1 MEELFGVPTERLM
14 WILLAIFGA
23 ATLILGLSALR
34 NRVSFRMAARNLP
47 RRSTQ
52 TILVVLGLMLATM
65 LFSASFTTGDT
76 LTNSL
81 RVEALKNLGQVDV
94 QIQAKGS
101 GASGP
106 QQFGPTTSER
116 AKYFDAG
123 VADDVGERLSDKD
136 RVSGVAPAAI
146 ETVPVTAKGS
156 DLSEPSTDVL
166 GLDENRMNGFDSL
179 KTSSGH
185 PLNPSDLGKNEVYLS
200 ADAAKGLDVN
210 KGDEVEATFA
220 QKVDP
225 NAAPNAPPKASSKT
239 PSKTLSKA
247 PSKAL
252 SKAASKAPSAADSG
266 AIPGAVPVPQ
276 PSKLT
281 VAGIY
286 KSGANPASSTS
297 MVMPLERLQERVGE
311 EGKINTVLITHKG
324 PAIDGAAGTEATIKT
339 LKPLLEENDLKAEP
353 VKKDAIDQADSGG
366 ETFTSIFLLF
376 GQFSVASGVL
386 LIFLIFV
393 MLAAERKHELG
404 IARAVGMKRGH
415 LMRMFAFEGALYA
428 LLASALG
435 SVAGVGVGW
444 LMVRVIG
451 EAFAGSGFTIF
462 FDTRPQN
469 VVIAFCL
476 GMVLTF
482 AVVLISSW
490 RVSRLNVVRAIR
502 DIPEP
507 DKKGRSFRGVL
518 LAIATPLAGA
528 GLVWQG
534 LQADQTGLYLLGIS
548 LIIVGAALVARV
560 LRVPERI
567 SFTLAGI
574 LLLGLWLLPFDFAP
588 SGMKEG
594 IDLFFISGVMIV
606 LAGVW
611 VIIYNSDILLGTVV
625 GLFGWLR
632 GMPPVLRA
640 AVSYPMQARFRTG
653 MTLAMFSLV
662 VFTIVTMSFITA
674 AFGSIFED
682 TDRLSGG
689 FDVRADAGYAAPIS
703 DMDKALKDKKDINE
717 SDYTA
722 VGTLNGLS
730 VDAKQKDTDRKPK
743 TLFLQ
748 GVDGGYTKNVGYGFK
763 STVAKYDTSNEVW
776 TTLRTEKNT
785 AVISSDLAPSRSS
798 FNVGDAQPAIKLS
811 GFYGEDK
818 TLPKNLY
825 IKVEDPE
832 SGETRDLHVI
842 GVLEDT
848 AFFAPGVTT
857 SRATVDDIAGTPVPA
872 QSYQFRLKE
881 GIDPGTA
888 AKDLEKA
895 FAENGLQ
902 AVAIKKEIEDGST
915 SQGLFNN
922 LLMGFMGLGLLVG
935 IAALGVIAARS
946 VVERRQ
952 QIGMLRALGF
962 QRGQVRLAFLI
973 ESSFVALLGIGLG
986 VALGAALSVGI
997 VDSFAEQISGIRY
1010 TVPWGTLGVIVGLA
1024 YLASLLTT
1032 FLPARQASKVY
1043 PAEALRYE

>member
-1 MEELFGVPTERLM
+1 MEELFGVPTQQLM
-14 WILLAIFGA
+14 WVLLAVFGA
-23 ATLILGLSALR
+23 AALILGLSALR
-34 NRVSFRMAARNLP
+34 NRASFRMAARNLP
-47 RRSTQ
+47 RRRAQS
-52 TILVVLGLMLATM
+52 ILVVLGLMLATM

-81 RVEALKNLGQVDV
+81 RVQALENLGQVDV
-94 QIQAKGS
+94 QVQAEGS
-101 GASGP
+101 GASGQ
-106 QQFGPTTSER
+106 QQFGPTSSER
-116 AKYFDAG
+116 AGYFDAK
-123 VADDVGERLSDKD
+123 VAGEVRDRLSDEG
-136 RVSGVAPAAI
+136 RVAGVAPAAI

-166 GLDENRMNGFDSL
+166 GVSESSMEGFDRLTTTSG
-179 KTSSGH
+179 KT
-185 PLNPSDLGKNEVYLS
+185 LEPSDLGKDEIYLS
-200 ADAAKGLDVN
+200 ADAAKGLDVG
-210 KGDEVEATFA
+210 KGDEIQATFA
-220 QKVDP
+220 QKSSTT
-225 NAAPNAPPKASSKT
+225 AAPNAPPD
-239 PSKTLSKA
+239 
-247 PSKAL
+247 
-252 SKAASKAPSAADSG
+252 AAAVA
-266 AIPGAVPVPQ
+266 GAVPVPQ
-276 PSKLT
+276 PSELT
-281 VAGIY
+281 VAGVY
-286 KSGANPASSTS
+286 ESGANPASSTS
-297 MVMPLERLQERVGE
+297 MVMPLQRLQERVGE
-311 EGKINTVLITHKG
+311 EDRINTVLITHKG
-324 PAIDGAAGTEATIKT
+324 PAVEGAAGTDSTIDK
-339 LKPLLEENDLKAEP
+339 LEPLLKENDLKAEP
-353 VKKDAIDQADSGG
+353 VKKDAIDQADEGG

-376 GQFSVASGVL
+376 GQFSVAAGVL

-404 IARAVGMKRGH
+404 IARAVGMRRGH

-451 EAFAGSGFTIF
+451 KAFAGSGFEISFATS
-462 FDTRPQN
+462 PEN

-507 DKKGRSFRGVL
+507 DNKGRSVKGVL
-518 LAIATPLAGA
+518 LALATPLAGA

-534 LQADQTGLYLLGIS
+534 LQAEQTGLYMLGLSLL
-548 LIIVGAALVARV
+548 IVGAALVARV

-567 SFTLAGI
+567 SFTVAGM
-574 LLLGLWLLPFDFAP
+574 LLLGLWLLPYSFGP
-588 SGMKEG
+588 SGMTEG

-611 VIIYNSDILLGTVV
+611 VIIYNSDLLLGTVV
-625 GLFGWLR
+625 ALFGWLR

-640 AVSYPMQARFRTG
+640 AVSYPLQSRFRTG

-662 VFTIVTMSFITA
+662 VFTIVTMSFINA
-674 AFGSIFED
+674 AFSSIFDD

-689 FDVRADAGYAAPIS
+689 FDVRADAGYAAPIP
-703 DMDKALKDKKDINE
+703 DMNEALKVTKGVDEN
-717 SDYTA
+717 DYTA
-722 VGTLNGLS
+722 VGTLTGMS
-730 VDAKQKDTDRKPK
+730 VGAKQKGTDRKPE

-748 GVDGGYTKNVGYGFK
+748 GVDSGYTKNVGYGFK
-763 STVAKYDTSNEVW
+763 STVPEYDTANEVW
-776 TTLRTEKNT
+776 TALRTEENT
-785 AVISSDLAPSRSS
+785 AVISSDLAPSRSN
-798 FNVGDAQPAIKLS
+798 FEVGDGAPTIKLS
-811 GFYGEDK
+811 GFYGDDP
-818 TLPKNLY
+818 TLPDDIY
-825 IKVEDPE
+825 IQAENQE
-832 SGETRDLHVI
+832 SGKTRNLRVI

-848 AFFAPGVTT
+848 AFFAPGVTS
-857 SRATVDDIAGTPVPA
+857 SRATVDDFAGSPVPA
-872 QSYQFRLKE
+872 QSYQFRLRD
-881 GIDPGTA
+881 GIDSGAA

-895 FAENGLQ
+895 FAKNGLQ
-902 AVAIKKEIEDGST
+902 AVAIEQEIEDGSA

-1010 TVPWGTLGVIVGLA
+1010 TVPWGTLGVIVGLSYVA
-1024 YLASLLTT
+1024 ALLTT
-1032 FLPARQASKVY
+1032 FLPASQASKVY

>member
-1 MEELFGVPTERLM
+1 MEELFGVPTDRLM
-14 WILLAIFGA
+14 WVLLAVFGSA
-23 ATLILGLSALR
+23 ALILGLSALR

-47 RRSTQ
+47 RRRTQ

-81 RVEALKNLGQVDV
+81 RVEALENLGQVDV
-94 QIQAKGS
+94 QVQAKGS
-101 GASGP
+101 GSSD
-106 QQFGPTTSER
+106 QQFGPTTTER
-116 AKYFDAG
+116 AKYFDAK
-123 VADDVGERLSDKD
+123 VADDVRNKLSGKD
-136 RVSGVAPAAI
+136 RVAGVAPAAI

-179 KTSSGH
+179 RTASGKT
-185 PLNPSDLGKNEVYLS
+185 LDTSDLGKNEVYLS
-200 ADAAKGLDVN
+200 ADAAKGLDVG
-210 KGDEVEATFA
+210 KGDEIEATFA
-220 QKVDP
+220 RKVDP
-225 NAAPNAPPKASSKT
+225 TAAPNAPPTAGKASGV
-239 PSKTLSKA
+239 A
-247 PSKAL
+247 AL
-252 SKAASKAPSAADSG
+252 G
-266 AIPGAVPVPQ
+266 TIPVPQ

-281 VAGIY
+281 VVDIY
-286 KSGANPASSTS
+286 VSGANPASSTS
-297 MVMPLERLQERVGE
+297 VVMPLERLQERVGE
-311 EGKINTVLITHKG
+311 EGKINTVLITHNG
-324 PAIDGAAGTEATIKT
+324 PAIDGAAGTDATIDT
-339 LKPLLEENDLKAEP
+339 LRPLLKDNELKAEP

-376 GQFSVASGVL
+376 GQFSVAAGVL

-404 IARAVGMKRGH
+404 IARAVGMRRGH

-451 EAFAGSGFTIF
+451 KAFAGSGFTVSF
-462 FDTRPQN
+462 ATSPQN

-507 DKKGRSFRGVL
+507 DKKGRSVKGVL
-518 LAIATPLAGA
+518 LAIATPIVGA

-534 LQADQTGLYLLGIS
+534 LQAEQTGLYMLGLS
-548 LIIVGAALVARV
+548 LVIVGAALITRV
-560 LRVPERI
+560 VRVPERI
-567 SFTLAGI
+567 SFTVAGI

-611 VIIYNSDILLGTVV
+611 VTIYNSDLLLGTVV
-625 GLFGWLR
+625 ALFGWLR

-689 FDVRADAGYAAPIS
+689 FDVRADAGYAAPIP
-703 DMDKALKDKKDINE
+703 DMKDALKDKKGIVQ

-722 VGTLNGLS
+722 VGTINGVS
-730 VDAKQKDTDRKPK
+730 VDAKQRDTDRKPK

-748 GVDGGYTKNVGYGFK
+748 GVDSGYSENVGYGFK
-763 STVAKYDTSNEVW
+763 STAPGYDTADQVW
-776 TTLRTEKNT
+776 TALRSDKHT

-798 FNVGDAQPAIKLS
+798 FEVGDMQPQIKLS
-811 GFYGEDK
+811 GFYGEDE
-818 TLPKNLY
+818 TLPKDLY
-825 IKVEDPE
+825 VKVEDPE
-832 SGETRDLHVI
+832 SGETRNLHVI

-848 AFFAPGVTT
+848 AFFASGVTT
-857 SRATVDDIAGTPVPA
+857 SRATVNDIAGAPVPA
-872 QSYQFRLKE
+872 QSYQFRLAD
-881 GIDPGTA
+881 GVDPSSA
-888 AKDLEKA
+888 ARDLEKA
-895 FAENGLQ
+895 FSQNGLQ
-902 AVAIKKEIEDGST
+902 AVAIEKEIEDGST

-1010 TVPWGTLGVIVGLA
+1010 TVPWSTLGVIVGLA
-1024 YLASLLTT
+1024 YVASLLTT

>member
-1 MEELFGVPTERLM
+1 
-14 WILLAIFGA
+14 
-23 ATLILGLSALR
+23 
-34 NRVSFRMAARNLP
+34 
-47 RRSTQ
+47 
-52 TILVVLGLMLATM
+52 
-65 LFSASFTTGDT
+65 
-76 LTNSL
+76 
-81 RVEALKNLGQVDV
+81 
-94 QIQAKGS
+94 
-101 GASGP
+101 
-106 QQFGPTTSER
+106 
-116 AKYFDAG
+116 
-123 VADDVGERLSDKD
+123 
-136 RVSGVAPAAI
+136 
-146 ETVPVTAKGS
+146 
-156 DLSEPSTDVL
+156 
-166 GLDENRMNGFDSL
+166 
-179 KTSSGH
+179 
-185 PLNPSDLGKNEVYLS
+185 
-200 ADAAKGLDVN
+200 
-210 KGDEVEATFA
+210 
-220 QKVDP
+220 
-225 NAAPNAPPKASSKT
+225 
-239 PSKTLSKA
+239 
-247 PSKAL
+247 
-252 SKAASKAPSAADSG
+252 
-266 AIPGAVPVPQ
+266 
-276 PSKLT
+276 
-281 VAGIY
+281 
-286 KSGANPASSTS
+286 
-297 MVMPLERLQERVGE
+297 
-311 EGKINTVLITHKG
+311 
-324 PAIDGAAGTEATIKT
+324 
-339 LKPLLEENDLKAEP
+339 
-353 VKKDAIDQADSGG
+353 
-366 ETFTSIFLLF
+366 
-376 GQFSVASGVL
+376 
-386 LIFLIFV
+386 
-393 MLAAERKHELG
+393 
-404 IARAVGMKRGH
+404 VGMRRGH

-451 EAFAGSGFTIF
+451 KAFAGSGFEISFATS
-462 FDTRPQN
+462 PQN

-502 DIPEP
+502 DIPDP
-507 DKKGRSFRGVL
+507 NNKGRSVRGVL
-518 LAIATPLAGA
+518 LALVTPLAGA

-534 LQADQTGLYLLGIS
+534 LSVEQTGLYMLGLS

-560 LRVPERI
+560 LRVPERV
-567 SFTLAGI
+567 SFTVAGA
-574 LLLGLWLLPFDFAP
+574 LLLGLWLLPYQFAP
-588 SGMKEG
+588 SGMTEG

-611 VIIYNSDILLGTVV
+611 VIIYNSDLLLGTVV
-625 GLFGWLR
+625 ALFGWLR

-640 AVSYPMQARFRTG
+640 AVSYPMQSRFRTG

-682 TDRLSGG
+682 THRLSGG
-689 FDVRADAGYAAPIS
+689 FDVRADAGYAAPVS
-703 DMDKALKDKKDINE
+703 DMNAALEDTKGIDENDF
-717 SDYTA
+717 TA
-722 VGTLNGLS
+722 VGTLTGVS
-730 VDAKQKDTDRKPK
+730 VDAKQKGTDRKPK

-763 STVAKYDTSNEVW
+763 STVSEYDTADEVW
-776 TTLRTEKNT
+776 SALRTEEDT
-785 AVISSDLAPSRSS
+785 AVISSDLAPSRSN
-798 FNVGDAQPAIKLS
+798 FDVGDAAPAIKLS
-811 GFYGEDK
+811 GFYGEDP
-818 TLPKNLY
+818 TLPDDLY
-825 IKVEDPE
+825 IQVKDPE
-832 SGETRDLHVI
+832 SGKTRNLRVI

-848 AFFAPGVTT
+848 AFFAPGVTS
-857 SRATVDDIAGTPVPA
+857 SRRTVDDIAGSPVPA

-881 GIDPGTA
+881 GIDPATA

-902 AVAIKKEIEDGST
+902 AVAIEKEIEDGST

-1010 TVPWGTLGVIVGLA
+1010 TVPWGTLSVIVGLS
-1024 YLASLLTT
+1024 YVASLLTT

>member
-1 MEELFGVPTERLM
+1 MEELFGIPTQQLV
-14 WILLAIFGA
+14 WILLAVFGA
-23 ATLILGLSALR
+23 AALLLLLSAVR

-47 RRSTQ
+47 RRRTQ

-81 RVEALKNLGQVDV
+81 RVDALKNLGQVDV
-94 QIQAKGS
+94 QVQAKGS
-101 GASGP
+101 EASGQ
-106 QQFGPTTSER
+106 QQFGPTNSER
-116 AKYFDAG
+116 AGYFDKKVAG
-123 VADDVGERLSDKD
+123 DVRDRLSGEN
-136 RVSGVAPAAI
+136 RVAGVAPAAI

-166 GLDENRMNGFDSL
+166 GLDQEQMDGFDTL
-179 KTSSGH
+179 KTSSGKT
-185 PLNPSDLGKNEVYLS
+185 LDPSDLGKDEIYLS
-200 ADAAKGLDVN
+200 ADAAKGLDVE
-210 KGDEVEATFA
+210 KGDEIEATFA
-220 QKVDP
+220 QKP
-225 NAAPNAPPKASSKT
+225 EAIAAPNAPPA
-239 PSKTLSKA
+239 
-247 PSKAL
+247 AL
-252 SKAASKAPSAADSG
+252 AG
-266 AIPGAVPVPQ
+266 ALPVPQ
-276 PSKLT
+276 PSELR
-281 VAGIY
+281 VADVY
-286 KSGANPASSTS
+286 ASGANPASSTS
-297 MVMPLERLQERVGE
+297 MVMPLQRLQERVGE
-311 EGKINTVLITHKG
+311 EGRINTVLITHQG
-324 PAIDGAAGTEATIKT
+324 PAIEGAAGTEATIDE
-339 LKPLLEENDLKAEP
+339 LEPLLEDKDLEAEP
-353 VKKDAIDQADSGG
+353 VKKDAIEQADDGG
-366 ETFTSIFLLF
+366 ETFTNIFLLF
-376 GQFSVASGVL
+376 GQFSVAAGVL

-404 IARAVGMKRGH
+404 IARAVGMRRAH

-451 EAFAGSGFTIF
+451 KAFAGSGFTISF
-462 FDTRPQN
+462 ATSPEN

-507 DKKGRSFRGVL
+507 DKKGRSVKGVL
-518 LAIATPLAGA
+518 LALATPLAGA

-534 LQADQTGLYLLGIS
+534 LQVEQTGMYMLGLSLL
-548 LIIVGAALVARV
+548 IVGAALIARV

-567 SFTLAGI
+567 SFTVAGI
-574 LLLGLWLLPFDFAP
+574 LLLGLWLLPFSFAP
-588 SGMKEG
+588 SGMTEG

-611 VIIYNSDILLGTVV
+611 VIIYNSDLLLGAVV
-625 GLFGWLR
+625 VLFGWLR
-632 GMPPVLRA
+632 GMPPVLKA
-640 AVSYPMQARFRTG
+640 AVSYPMQSRFRTG

-662 VFTIVTMSFITA
+662 VFTIVTMSFINA
-674 AFGSIFED
+674 AFSSIFED
-682 TDRLSGG
+682 TNRLSGG
-689 FDVRADAGYAAPIS
+689 FDVRADAGYAVPIS
-703 DMDKALKDKKDINE
+703 DMNEALKDAKGLDE
-717 SDYTA
+717 GDYTA
-722 VGTLNGLS
+722 VGTVTGLS
-730 VDAKQKDTDRKPK
+730 VDAKQRDTDRKPK

-763 STVAKYDTSNEVW
+763 STVPEYDTAGEVW
-776 TTLRTEKNT
+776 SALRTEKNT
-785 AVISSDLAPSRSS
+785 AVISSDLAPSRSD
-798 FNVGDAQPAIKLS
+798 FDVGEGQPQIKLS
-811 GFYGEDK
+811 GFYGEEA
-818 TLPKNLY
+818 TLPDDLY
-825 IKVEDPE
+825 IQVEDPQ
-832 SGETRDLHVI
+832 SGRTRNLQVI

-857 SRATVDDIAGTPVPA
+857 SRTTIDELAGSPVPA
-872 QSYQFRLKE
+872 QSYQFRLRE
-881 GIDPGTA
+881 GVDPGAA

-895 FAENGLQ
+895 FAQNGLQ
-902 AVAIKKEIEDGST
+902 AVAIEQEIEDGST

-1010 TVPWGTLGVIVGLA
+1010 TVPWSTLGVIVSLA
-1024 YLASLLTT
+1024 YVASLLTT
-1032 FLPARQASKVY
+1032 FLPASQASRVY

>member
-1 MEELFGVPTERLM
+1 V
-14 WILLAIFGA
+14 
-23 ATLILGLSALR
+23 TLILGLSALR

-52 TILVVLGLMLATM
+52 TVLVVLGLMLATM

-81 RVEALKNLGQVDV
+81 RVESLKNLGQVDV

-123 VADDVGERLSDKD
+123 DADDVRDRLSDKD

-146 ETVPVTAKGS
+146 ETVPVTANSS

-166 GLDENRMNGFDSL
+166 GLDEKRMNGFDTL
-179 KTSSGH
+179 ETATGQT
-185 PLNPSDLGKNEVYLS
+185 LNPSDLGKNEVYLS
-200 ADAAKGLDVN
+200 ADAAKGLDVT
-210 KGDEVEATFA
+210 KGDEIEATFA

-225 NAAPNAPPKASSKT
+225 TAAPNAPPEASSKNL
-239 PSKTLSKA
+239 SKMPSKA
-247 PSKAL
+247 PTR
-252 SKAASKAPSAADSG
+252 APSDANSG

-281 VAGIY
+281 VAGVY
-286 KSGANPASSTS
+286 ESGANPASSTS
-297 MVMPLERLQERVGE
+297 MVMSLQRLQERVGE
-311 EGKINTVLITHKG
+311 DGKINTVLITHKG
-324 PAIDGAAGTEATIKT
+324 PAIDGAAGTDATINT
-339 LKPLLEENDLKAEP
+339 LKPLLEEKDLKAEP
-353 VKKDAIDQADSGG
+353 VKKDVIDQADSGG

-376 GQFSVASGVL
+376 GQFSVAAGVL

-451 EAFAGSGFTIF
+451 EAFAGSGFTIYF
-462 FDTRPQN
+462 ATSPQN

-482 AVVLISSW
+482 AVVLISAW

-507 DKKGRSFRGVL
+507 DKKGRSVRGVL
-518 LAIATPLAGA
+518 LAFATPLAGA
-528 GLVWQG
+528 GLLWQG

-548 LIIVGAALVARV
+548 LIIVGAALLARV

-567 SFTLAGI
+567 SFTVSGI

-611 VIIYNSDILLGTVV
+611 VIIYNSDLLLGTVV
-625 GLFGWLR
+625 ALFGWLR

-640 AVSYPMQARFRTG
+640 AVSYPLQARFRTG

-674 AFGSIFED
+674 AFGSIFQD

-703 DMDKALKDKKDINE
+703 DMDKALQDKKGIDE

-748 GVDGGYTKNVGYGFK
+748 GVDGGYTNNVGYGFK
-763 STVAKYDTSNEVW
+763 SIVAKYDTSNEVW
-776 TTLRTEKNT
+776 TALRTEKNT
-785 AVISSDLAPSRSS
+785 AVISSDLAPSRSN
-798 FNVGDAQPAIKLS
+798 FTVGDMQPAIKLS

-818 TLPKNLY
+818 TLPKDLY

-832 SGETRDLHVI
+832 SGETRNLHVI

-857 SRATVDDIAGTPVPA
+857 SRATVDSIAGTPVPA
-872 QSYQFRLKE
+872 QSYQFRLKNGVE
-881 GIDPGTA
+881 PGTA
-888 AKDLEKA
+888 AEDLEKA

-902 AVAIKKEIEDGST
+902 AVAIKKEIKEGST

-997 VDSFAEQISGIRY
+997 VDSFAEQISGISY

>member
-1 MEELFGVPTERLM
+1 VEELFGVPTQQLL
-14 WILLAIFGA
+14 WILLAVFGA
-23 ATLILGLSALR
+23 AALILGLSALR

-47 RRSTQ
+47 RRRTQ

-81 RVEALKNLGQVDV
+81 RLQSLENLGQVDV
-94 QIQAKGS
+94 QVQAA
-101 GASGP
+101 GASGE
-106 QQFGPTTSER
+106 QQIGDTSSER
-116 AKYFDAG
+116 AGYFDAK
-123 VADDVGERLSDKD
+123 VADEVRDRLSDENH
-136 RVSGVAPAAI
+136 VSGVAPAAI

-166 GLDENRMNGFDSL
+166 GLDQEQMEGFDKL
-179 KTSSGH
+179 TTSSGMK
-185 PLNPSDLGKNEVYLS
+185 LDLADLGKDEIYLS
-200 ADAAKGLDVN
+200 ADAAEGLDVEN
-210 KGDEVEATFA
+210 GDVIEATFA
-220 QKVDP
+220 QKLGTT
-225 NAAPNAPPKASSKT
+225 ATPNAPPA
-239 PSKTLSKA
+239 
-247 PSKAL
+247 
-252 SKAASKAPSAADSG
+252 
-266 AIPGAVPVPQ
+266 PGAVPVPR
-276 PSKLT
+276 PSELT
-281 VAGIY
+281 VAGVY
-286 KSGANPASSTS
+286 ESGANPASSTS
-297 MVMPLERLQERVGE
+297 MVMPLQRLQERVGE
-311 EGKINTVLITHKG
+311 EGRINAVLITHKG
-324 PAIDGAAGTEATIKT
+324 PAIEGAAGTGATKDA
-339 LKPLLEENDLKAEP
+339 LRVLLEENDLQAEP
-353 VKKDAIDQADSGG
+353 VKKEAIDQADQGG

-376 GQFSVASGVL
+376 GQFSVGAGVL

-404 IARAVGMKRGH
+404 IARAVGMRRGH

-451 EAFAGSGFTIF
+451 KAFAGSGFEISFATS
-462 FDTRPQN
+462 PEN

-507 DKKGRSFRGVL
+507 DRKGRSVKGAL
-518 LAIATPLAGA
+518 LALATPLAGA
-528 GLVWQG
+528 GFLWQG
-534 LQADQTGLYLLGIS
+534 LQAEQMGLYMLGLS

-567 SFTLAGI
+567 SFTVAGM
-574 LLLGLWLLPFDFAP
+574 LLLGLWLLPVSFAP
-588 SGMKEG
+588 SGMTEG

-611 VIIYNSDILLGTVV
+611 IIIYNSDLLLGAVV
-625 GLFGWLR
+625 ALFGWLR

-640 AVSYPMQARFRTG
+640 AVSYPMQSRFRTG

-689 FDVRADAGYAAPIS
+689 FDVRADAGYAAPIPN
-703 DMDKALKDKKDINE
+703 MNEALKDKKIVN
-717 SDYTA
+717 SDDFTA
-722 VGTLNGLS
+722 VGTLTGLS
-730 VDAKQKDTDRKPK
+730 VDAKQKDTSRKPQS
-743 TLFLQ
+743 LFLQ

-763 STVAKYDTSNEVW
+763 STVAEYDTANEVW
-776 TTLRTEKNT
+776 TALRTEKDAT
-785 AVISSDLAPSRSS
+785 VISSDLAPSRSN
-798 FNVGDAQPAIKLS
+798 FVGDEEPPIKLS
-811 GFYGEDK
+811 GFYGEDP
-818 TLPKNLY
+818 TLPDDLY
-825 IKVEDPE
+825 IQVEDPQ
-832 SGETRDLHVI
+832 SGKTRNLRVI

-848 AFFAPGVTT
+848 AFFAPGVTS
-857 SRATVDDIAGTPVPA
+857 SRATVDDLAGSPLPA
-872 QSYQFRLKE
+872 QSYQFRLAD
-881 GIDPGTA
+881 GVDSVAVT
-888 AKDLEKA
+888 KDLEKA
-895 FAENGLQ
+895 FAQNGLQ
-902 AVAIKKEIEDGST
+902 AVAIEKEIEDGSA

-973 ESSFVALLGIGLG
+973 ESSFMALLGIGLG

-997 VDSFAEQISGIRY
+997 VDSFEEQISGIRY
-1010 TVPWGTLGVIVGLA
+1010 TVPWSALGVIVGLA
-1024 YLASLLTT
+1024 YFASLLTT
-1032 FLPARQASKVY
+1032 FLPANQASRVY

>member
-1 MEELFGVPTERLM
+1 MEELFGVPTQQLM
-14 WILLAIFGA
+14 WYLLVVTGA
-23 ATLILGLSALR
+23 GALILALSALR
-34 NRVSFRMAARNLP
+34 NRVSLRMAARNLP
-47 RRSTQ
+47 RRRTQ

-81 RVEALKNLGQVDV
+81 RVESLKNLGQVDV
-94 QIQAKGS
+94 QVQAKGS
-101 GASGP
+101 GSSGQ
-106 QQFGPTTSER
+106 QQFGQTTSER
-116 AKYFDAG
+116 AYYFDSN
-123 VADDVGERLSDKD
+123 VADDVRDRLSDKD

-166 GLDENRMNGFDSL
+166 GLDESSMKGFDSL
-179 KTSSGH
+179 RTASGKT
-185 PLNPSDLGKNEVYLS
+185 LKPSNLGKNEVYLS
-200 ADAAKGLDVN
+200 ADAAKGLDVG
-210 KGDEVEATFA
+210 KGDEIEATFA
-220 QKVDP
+220 RKVDP
-225 NAAPNAPPKASSKT
+225 TAAPNAPPKTSSKA
-239 PSKTLSKA
+239 SLD
-247 PSKAL
+247 
-252 SKAASKAPSAADSG
+252 AAAVAG
-266 AIPGAVPVPQ
+266 AFPVSQ

-281 VAGIY
+281 VAGVY
-286 KSGANPASSTS
+286 ESGANPASSTS
-297 MVMPLERLQERVGE
+297 MVMSLQRLQERVGE
-311 EGKINTVLITHKG
+311 EGSINTVLITHKG
-324 PAIDGAAGTEATIKT
+324 PAIEGAVGTEATIDAI
-339 LKPLLEENDLKAEP
+339 KPVLEENDLKAEP

-376 GQFSVASGVL
+376 GQFSVAAGVL

-451 EAFAGSGFTIF
+451 KAFAGSGFEISFATS
-462 FDTRPQN
+462 PQN

-507 DKKGRSFRGVL
+507 DRKGRSIKGVL
-518 LAIATPLAGA
+518 LALATPLVGA
-528 GLVWQG
+528 GFVWQG
-534 LQADQTGLYLLGIS
+534 LQADQTGLYMLGLS

-560 LRVPERI
+560 LRVSERI
-567 SFTLAGI
+567 SFTVAGI
-574 LLLGLWLLPFDFAP
+574 LLLGLWLLPFSFAP
-588 SGMKEG
+588 SGMTEG

-611 VIIYNSDILLGTVV
+611 VIIYNSDLLLGAVV
-625 GLFGWLR
+625 ALFGWLR

-640 AVSYPMQARFRTG
+640 AVSYPMQSRFRTG

-703 DMDKALKDKKDINE
+703 DMNEALKDKKGIDE
-717 SDYTA
+717 SAYTA

-730 VDAKQKDTDRKPK
+730 VDAKQKGTGGKPK

-763 STVAKYDTSNEVW
+763 STVAKYDTSGEVW
-776 TTLRTEKNT
+776 TALRTEKNT
-785 AVISSDLAPSRSS
+785 AVISSDLAPSRSN
-798 FNVGDAQPAIKLS
+798 FEVGDGQPAIKLS
-811 GFYGEDK
+811 GFYGDDP
-818 TLPKNLY
+818 TLPDDLY
-825 IKVEDPE
+825 IQVKDPE
-832 SGETRDLHVI
+832 SGKTRNLHVI

-857 SRATVDDIAGTPVPA
+857 SRATVDDLAGAPVPA
-872 QSYQFRLKE
+872 QSYQFRLKD
-881 GIDPGTA
+881 GVDPGSA
-888 AKDLEKA
+888 AKDLEKT

-902 AVAIKKEIEDGST
+902 AVAIEKEIKDGST

-1010 TVPWGTLGVIVGLA
+1010 TVPWGTLGVIVGVA

>member
-1 MEELFGVPTERLM
+1 VEELFGVPTQQLL
-14 WILLAIFGA
+14 WILLAAFGA
-23 ATLILGLSALR
+23 AALILGLSALR

-47 RRSTQ
+47 RRRTQ

-81 RVEALKNLGQVDV
+81 RLQSLENLGQVDV
-94 QIQAKGS
+94 QVQAA
-101 GASGP
+101 GASGQ
-106 QQFGPTTSER
+106 QQFGDSSSER
-116 AKYFDAG
+116 IDYFDAKI
-123 VADDVGERLSDKD
+123 ADEVRDRLSEENHI
-136 RVSGVAPAAI
+136 SGVAPAAI

-166 GLDENRMNGFDSL
+166 GLDQAQMEGFDTL
-179 KTSSGH
+179 TTSSGKKLD
-185 PLNPSDLGKNEVYLS
+185 PTDLGENQIYLS
-200 ADAAKGLDVN
+200 TDAAEGLDVEN
-210 KGDEVEATFA
+210 GDVIEATFA
-220 QKVDP
+220 QKLGTT
-225 NAAPNAPPKASSKT
+225 ATPNAPP
-239 PSKTLSKA
+239 
-247 PSKAL
+247 
-252 SKAASKAPSAADSG
+252 G
-266 AIPGAVPVPQ
+266 ATPGALPVPR
-276 PSKLT
+276 PSELT
-281 VAGIY
+281 VAGVY
-286 KSGANPASSTS
+286 ESGANPASSTS
-297 MVMPLERLQERVGE
+297 MVMPLQRLQERVGE
-311 EGKINTVLITHKG
+311 EGRINVVLITHKG
-324 PAIDGAAGTEATIKT
+324 PAIEGAAGTGATEDV
-339 LKPLLEENDLKAEP
+339 LRPLLEENDLQAEP
-353 VKKDAIDQADSGG
+353 VKKEALDQADEGG

-376 GQFSVASGVL
+376 GQFSVGAGVL

-404 IARAVGMKRGH
+404 IARAVGMGRGH

-428 LLASALG
+428 LIASALG

-451 EAFAGSGFTIF
+451 KAFAGSGFEISFATS
-462 FDTRPQN
+462 PEN

-507 DKKGRSFRGVL
+507 DRRGRSVKGIL
-518 LAIATPLAGA
+518 LALATPLAGT
-528 GLVWQG
+528 GLLWQG
-534 LQADQTGLYLLGIS
+534 LQAEQMGLYMLGLS
-548 LIIVGAALVARV
+548 LIIVGTALVARA

-567 SFTLAGI
+567 SFTVAGM
-574 LLLGLWLLPFDFAP
+574 LLLGLWLLPVSFAP
-588 SGMKEG
+588 SGMTEG

-611 VIIYNSDILLGTVV
+611 IIIYNSDLLLGTVV
-625 GLFGWLR
+625 ALFGWLR

-640 AVSYPMQARFRTG
+640 AVSYPMQSRFRTG

-682 TDRLSGG
+682 TDRLAGG
-689 FDVRADAGYAAPIS
+689 FDVRADAGYAAPIP
-703 DMDKALKDKKDINE
+703 DMNEALNDKKSVKADDF
-717 SDYTA
+717 SA
-722 VGTLNGLS
+722 VGTLTGLS
-730 VDAKQKDTDRKPK
+730 VDAKQKDTSRKPQS
-743 TLFLQ
+743 LFLQ
-748 GVDGGYTKNVGYGFK
+748 GVDGGYTKNVSYGFK
-763 STVAKYDTSNEVW
+763 STVAEYDTASDIW
-776 TTLRTEKNT
+776 TALRTEKDT
-785 AVISSDLAPSRSS
+785 AVISSDLAPSRSN
-798 FNVGDAQPAIKLS
+798 FVGDEEPPIKLS
-811 GFYGEDK
+811 GFYSEDP
-818 TLPKNLY
+818 TLPDDLY
-825 IKVEDPE
+825 IQVEDPQ
-832 SGETRDLHVI
+832 SGKTRNLHVI

-848 AFFAPGVTT
+848 AFFAPGVTS
-857 SRATVDDIAGTPVPA
+857 SRATVDDLAGSPLPA
-872 QSYQFRLKE
+872 QSYQFRLAE
-881 GIDPGTA
+881 GVDSVA
-888 AKDLEKA
+888 VAKDLEKA
-895 FAENGLQ
+895 FAQNGLQ
-902 AVAIKKEIEDGST
+902 AVAIKKEIEDGSA

-997 VDSFAEQISGIRY
+997 VDSFEEQISGIRY
-1010 TVPWGTLGVIVGLA
+1010 TVPWSTLGVVVGLA
-1024 YLASLLTT
+1024 YFASLLTT
-1032 FLPARQASKVY
+1032 FLPASQASRVY

>member
-14 WILLAIFGA
+14 WVLLAVFGTA
-23 ATLILGLSALR
+23 ILILGLSALR

-47 RRSTQ
+47 RRRTQ
-52 TILVVLGLMLATM
+52 TVLVVLGLMLATM

-81 RVEALKNLGQVDV
+81 RVESLKNLGQVDV

-101 GASGP
+101 GTSGP

-116 AKYFDAG
+116 AEYFDAG
-123 VADDVGERLSDKD
+123 VADDVGDRLSDKD

-146 ETVPVTAKGS
+146 ETVPVTARGS

-179 KTSSGH
+179 KTASGKT
-185 PLNPSDLGKNEVYLS
+185 LNSSDLGKNEVYLS

-210 KGDEVEATFA
+210 KGDKIEATFA

-225 NAAPNAPPKASSKT
+225 TAAPNAPPKTSSKT
-239 PSKTLSKA
+239 LPKA
-247 PSKAL
+247 PSKA
-252 SKAASKAPSAADSG
+252 PSTADSG
-266 AIPGAVPVPQ
+266 AIPGAVPDPQ

-286 KSGANPASSTS
+286 ESGANPASSTS
-297 MVMPLERLQERVGE
+297 MVMSLERLQERVGE
-311 EGKINTVLITHKG
+311 EGKINTVLITHRG
-324 PAIDGAAGTEATIKT
+324 PAIDGAAGTDATINT
-339 LKPLLEENDLKAEP
+339 LEPLLEENDLKAEP

-435 SVAGVGVGW
+435 SIAGVGVGW

-451 EAFAGSGFTIF
+451 EAFAGSGFTISF
-462 FDTRPQN
+462 ATSPQN

-507 DKKGRSFRGVL
+507 DKKGRSVRGVL

-534 LQADQTGLYLLGIS
+534 LQVDQTGLYLLGIS

-611 VIIYNSDILLGTVV
+611 VIIYNSDLLLGTVV
-625 GLFGWLR
+625 ALFGWLR

-674 AFGSIFED
+674 AFGSIFDD

-703 DMDKALKDKKDINE
+703 DMDKALQDKKGIDE

-730 VDAKQKDTDRKPK
+730 VDAKQKDTDRKAK

-748 GVDGGYTKNVGYGFK
+748 GVDSGYTKNVGYGFK
-763 STVAKYDTSNEVW
+763 STVANYDTSDEVW
-776 TTLRTEKNT
+776 TALRTEKNT
-785 AVISSDLAPSRSS
+785 AVISSDLAPSRSN
-798 FNVGDAQPAIKLS
+798 FTVGDAQPAIKLS

-818 TLPKNLY
+818 ILPKDLY

-832 SGETRDLHVI
+832 SGETRKLHVI

-857 SRATVDDIAGTPVPA
+857 SRATVDSLAGTPVPA
-872 QSYQFRLKE
+872 QSYQFRLKD
-881 GIDPGTA
+881 GVAPGTA

-902 AVAIKKEIEDGST
+902 AIAIKKEIEDGST
-915 SQGLFNN
+915 SQSLFNN

-1024 YLASLLTT
+1024 YLASLFTT

>member
-1 MEELFGVPTERLM
+1 MEELFGVPTQQLV
-14 WILLAIFGA
+14 WILLVVFGA
-23 ATLILGLSALR
+23 AALILGLSALR

-47 RRSTQ
+47 RRRTQ

-81 RVEALKNLGQVDV
+81 RVQSLENLGQVDV
-94 QIQAKGS
+94 QVQADGS
-101 GASGP
+101 NASGQ
-106 QQFGPTTSER
+106 QQFGQTSSER
-116 AKYFDAG
+116 ASYFDAK
-123 VADDVGERLSDKD
+123 VSGEVRDRLSGEN
-136 RVSGVAPAAI
+136 RVAGVAPAAI

-156 DLSEPSTDVL
+156 ELSEPSTDVL
-166 GLDENRMNGFDSL
+166 GVDQERIEGFDRL
-179 KTSSGH
+179 TTSSGKVLD
-185 PLNPSDLGKNEVYLS
+185 PTDLGKDKIYLS
-200 ADAAKGLDVN
+200 ADAAKGLDVG
-210 KGDEVEATFA
+210 KGDVIRATFA
-220 QKVDP
+220 QEP
-225 NAAPNAPPKASSKT
+225 STTAAPNAPP
-239 PSKTLSKA
+239 
-247 PSKAL
+247 
-252 SKAASKAPSAADSG
+252 AAV
-266 AIPGAVPVPQ
+266 PGAVPAAR
-276 PSKLT
+276 PSELT
-281 VAGIY
+281 VAGVY
-286 KSGANPASSTS
+286 ESGANPASATS
-297 MVMPLERLQERVGE
+297 MVMPLQRLQERVGK
-311 EGKINTVLITHKG
+311 EGRINAVLITHKG
-324 PAIDGAAGTEATIKT
+324 QAIEGAAGTGATKDA
-339 LKPLLEENDLKAEP
+339 LRPLLEENDLRAEP
-353 VKKDAIDQADSGG
+353 VKKEAIDQADQGG

-376 GQFSVASGVL
+376 GQFSVGAGVL

-404 IARAVGMKRGH
+404 IARAVGMRRGH

-428 LLASALG
+428 LLSSAVG
-435 SVAGVGVGW
+435 SVAGVGLGW

-451 EAFAGSGFTIF
+451 KAFAGSGFEIYFATS
-462 FDTRPQN
+462 PEN

-490 RVSRLNVVRAIR
+490 WVSRLNVVRAIR

-507 DKKGRSFRGVL
+507 DRKGRSVKGVL
-518 LAIATPLAGA
+518 LALATPLAGA

-534 LQADQTGLYLLGIS
+534 LQVEQMGLYMLGLSLL
-548 LIIVGAALVARV
+548 IVGAALVARM

-567 SFTLAGI
+567 SFTVAGI
-574 LLLGLWLLPFDFAP
+574 LLLGLWLLPVSFAP
-588 SGMKEG
+588 SGMTEG
-594 IDLFFISGVMIV
+594 IDLFFVSGVMIV

-611 VIIYNSDILLGTVV
+611 VIIYNSDLLLGAVV
-625 GLFGWLR
+625 PLFGWLR

-640 AVSYPMQARFRTG
+640 AVSYPMQSRFRTG

-689 FDVRADAGYAAPIS
+689 FDVRADAGYAAPIP
-703 DMDKALKDKKDINE
+703 DINEALKDKKGVNAD
-717 SDYTA
+717 DFTA
-722 VGTLNGLS
+722 VGTLTGLS
-730 VDAKQKDTDRKPK
+730 VDAKQKDTIRKPQS
-743 TLFLQ
+743 LFLQ

-763 STVAKYDTSNEVW
+763 STVPKYDTADEVW
-776 TTLRTEKNT
+776 TTLRTEKDT
-785 AVISSDLAPSRSS
+785 AVISSDLAPSRSN
-798 FNVGDAQPAIKLS
+798 FTVGDGEPAIKLS
-811 GFYGEDK
+811 GFYGEDA
-818 TLPKNLY
+818 TLPSDLY
-825 IKVEDPE
+825 IQVEDPQ
-832 SGETRDLHVI
+832 SGKARNLHVI

-857 SRATVDDIAGTPVPA
+857 SRATVDDLAGSPVPA
-872 QSYQFRLKE
+872 QSYQFRLKD
-881 GIDPGTA
+881 GVDPGTA

-895 FAENGLQ
+895 FAQNGLQ
-902 AVAIKKEIEDGST
+902 AVAIEQEIEDGSA

-1010 TVPWGTLGVIVGLA
+1010 TVPWSTLGVIVGLA
-1024 YLASLLTT
+1024 YFASLLTT
-1032 FLPARQASKVY
+1032 YLPASQASRVY

>member
-1 MEELFGVPTERLM
+1 MEELFGIPTERLM
-14 WILLAIFGA
+14 WVLLAVFGA
-23 ATLILGLSALR
+23 ATLILVLSALR
-34 NRVSFRMAARNLP
+34 NRVSFRMAVRNLP
-47 RRSTQ
+47 RRRTQ
-52 TILVVLGLMLATM
+52 TVLVVLGLMLATM

-81 RVEALKNLGQVDV
+81 RVESLKNLGQVDV

-101 GASGP
+101 GATGP

-116 AKYFDAG
+116 AEYFDAG
-123 VADDVGERLSDKD
+123 VSDDVRDRLSDKD

-146 ETVPVTAKGS
+146 ETVPVTARGS

-179 KTSSGH
+179 KTSSGKT
-185 PLNPSDLGKNEVYLS
+185 LNPPDLGNNEVYLS

-225 NAAPNAPPKASSKT
+225 TAAPNAPPR
-239 PSKTLSKA
+239 A

-252 SKAASKAPSAADSG
+252 SKAPSKAPSAADSG
-266 AIPGAVPVPQ
+266 VIPGAVPVPQ

-286 KSGANPASSTS
+286 ESGANPASSTS
-297 MVMPLERLQERVGE
+297 MVMPLERLQERVAE

-324 PAIDGAAGTEATIKT
+324 PAIDGAAGTDATINT
-339 LKPLLEENDLKAEP
+339 LKPLLEENDLRAEP

-376 GQFSVASGVL
+376 GQFSVAAGVL

-451 EAFAGSGFTIF
+451 EAFAGSGFTISF
-462 FDTRPQN
+462 ATSPQN
-469 VVIAFCL
+469 IVIAFCL

-507 DKKGRSFRGVL
+507 DKKGRSVRGVL

-560 LRVPERI
+560 LWVPERI

-611 VIIYNSDILLGTVV
+611 VIIYNSDLLLGTVV
-625 GLFGWLR
+625 VLFGWLR

-640 AVSYPMQARFRTG
+640 AVSYPMQNRFRTG

-662 VFTIVTMSFITA
+662 VFTIVTMSFINA
-674 AFGSIFED
+674 AFSSIFDD

-703 DMDKALKDKKDINE
+703 DMDKALKDKKVLDE
-717 SDYTA
+717 SDFTA

-730 VDAKQKDTDRKPK
+730 VDAKQEDTDRKPK

-748 GVDGGYTKNVGYGFK
+748 GVDDGYTRNVGYGFK
-763 STVAKYDTSNEVW
+763 STVAEYDTSGDVW
-776 TTLRTEKNT
+776 TALRTEKNT
-785 AVISSDLAPSRSS
+785 AVISSDLAPSRSN
-798 FNVGDAQPAIKLS
+798 FEVGDGAPQIKLS
-811 GFYGEDK
+811 GFYGEDR
-818 TLPKNLY
+818 TLPKDLY

-832 SGETRDLHVI
+832 SGETRNLHVI

-857 SRATVDDIAGTPVPA
+857 SRATVNSLASTPVPA
-872 QSYQFRLKE
+872 QSYQFRLKD
-881 GIDPGTA
+881 GVDPGTA

-902 AVAIKKEIEDGST
+902 AVAIEKEIEDGST
-915 SQGLFNN
+915 SQALFNN

-1032 FLPARQASKVY
+1032 YLPARQASKVY

>member
-1 MEELFGVPTERLM
+1 MEELFGIPTQQLV
-14 WILLAIFGA
+14 WILLAVFGA
-23 ATLILGLSALR
+23 AALLLLLSAAR

-47 RRSTQ
+47 RRRTQ

-81 RVEALKNLGQVDV
+81 RVDALKNLGQVDV
-94 QIQAKGS
+94 QVQAKGS
-101 GASGP
+101 EASGQ
-106 QQFGPTTSER
+106 QQFGPTNSER
-116 AKYFDAG
+116 AGYFDKKVAG
-123 VADDVGERLSDKD
+123 DVRDRLSGEN
-136 RVSGVAPAAI
+136 RVAGVAPAAI

-166 GLDENRMNGFDSL
+166 GLDQEQMDGFDTL
-179 KTSSGH
+179 KTSSGKT
-185 PLNPSDLGKNEVYLS
+185 LDPSDLGKDEIYLS
-200 ADAAKGLDVN
+200 ADAAKGLDVE
-210 KGDEVEATFA
+210 KGDEIEATFA
-220 QKVDP
+220 QKP
-225 NAAPNAPPKASSKT
+225 EAIAAPNAPPA
-239 PSKTLSKA
+239 
-247 PSKAL
+247 AL
-252 SKAASKAPSAADSG
+252 AG
-266 AIPGAVPVPQ
+266 ALPVPQ
-276 PSKLT
+276 PSELR
-281 VAGIY
+281 VADVY
-286 KSGANPASSTS
+286 ASGANPASSTS
-297 MVMPLERLQERVGE
+297 MVMPLQRLQERVGE
-311 EGKINTVLITHKG
+311 EGRINTVLITHQG
-324 PAIDGAAGTEATIKT
+324 PAIEGAAGTEATIDE
-339 LKPLLEENDLKAEP
+339 LEPLLEDKDLEAEP
-353 VKKDAIDQADSGG
+353 VKKDAIEQADDGG
-366 ETFTSIFLLF
+366 ETFTNIFLLF
-376 GQFSVASGVL
+376 GQFSVAAGVL

-404 IARAVGMKRGH
+404 IARAVGMRRAH

-451 EAFAGSGFTIF
+451 KAFAGSGFTISF
-462 FDTRPQN
+462 ATSPEN

-507 DKKGRSFRGVL
+507 DKKGRSVKGVL
-518 LAIATPLAGA
+518 LALANPLAGA
-528 GLVWQG
+528 GLAWQG
-534 LQADQTGLYLLGIS
+534 LQVEQTGMYMLGLSLL
-548 LIIVGAALVARV
+548 IVGAALIARV

-567 SFTLAGI
+567 SFTVAGI
-574 LLLGLWLLPFDFAP
+574 LLLGLWLLPFSFAP
-588 SGMKEG
+588 SGMTEG

-611 VIIYNSDILLGTVV
+611 VIIYNSDLLLGAVV
-625 GLFGWLR
+625 VLFGWLR
-632 GMPPVLRA
+632 GMPPVLKA
-640 AVSYPMQARFRTG
+640 AVSYPMQSRFRTG

-662 VFTIVTMSFITA
+662 VFTIVTMSFINA
-674 AFGSIFED
+674 AFSSIFED
-682 TDRLSGG
+682 TNRLSGG
-689 FDVRADAGYAAPIS
+689 FDVRADAGYAVPIS
-703 DMDKALKDKKDINE
+703 DMNEALKDAKGLDE
-717 SDYTA
+717 GDYTA
-722 VGTLNGLS
+722 VGTVTGLS
-730 VDAKQKDTDRKPK
+730 VDAKQRDTDRKPK

-763 STVAKYDTSNEVW
+763 STVPEYDTAGEVW
-776 TTLRTEKNT
+776 SALRTEKNT
-785 AVISSDLAPSRSS
+785 AVISSDLAPSRSD
-798 FNVGDAQPAIKLS
+798 FDVGEGQPQIKLS
-811 GFYGEDK
+811 GFYGEEA
-818 TLPKNLY
+818 TLPDDLY
-825 IKVEDPE
+825 IQVEDPQ
-832 SGETRDLHVI
+832 SGRTRNLQVI

-857 SRATVDDIAGTPVPA
+857 SRTTIDELAGSPVPA
-872 QSYQFRLKE
+872 QSYQFRLRE
-881 GIDPGTA
+881 GVDPGAA

-895 FAENGLQ
+895 FAQNGLQ
-902 AVAIKKEIEDGST
+902 AVAIEQEIEDGST

-1010 TVPWGTLGVIVGLA
+1010 TVPWSTLGVIVSLA
-1024 YLASLLTT
+1024 YVASLLTT
-1032 FLPARQASKVY
+1032 FLPASQASRVY

>member
-1 MEELFGVPTERLM
+1 VEELFGVPTQQLM
-14 WILLAIFGA
+14 WILLAVFGA
-23 ATLILGLSALR
+23 AALILALSALR

-47 RRSTQ
+47 RRRTQ

-76 LTNSL
+76 LINSL
-81 RVEALKNLGQVDV
+81 RVQALENLGQVDV
-94 QIQAKGS
+94 QVQADGAGS
-101 GASGP
+101 SG
-106 QQFGPTTSER
+106 QQRFGQTNSER
-116 AKYFDAG
+116 ASYFDAK
-123 VADDVGERLSDKD
+123 VEDEVRARLSGED
-136 RVSGVAPAAI
+136 RVAGVAPAAI
-146 ETVPVTAKGS
+146 EAVPVTAKSS
-156 DLSEPSTDVL
+156 DLSEPSTSVL
-166 GLDENRMNGFDSL
+166 GIDQEHMEGFDTL
-179 KTSSGH
+179 TTASGKM
-185 PLNPSDLGKNEVYLS
+185 LNPSDLGRDEIYLS
-200 ADAAKGLDVN
+200 ADAAKGLDAEN
-210 KGDEVEATFA
+210 GDVIEATFA
-220 QKVDP
+220 QKSSMT
-225 NAAPNAPPKASSKT
+225 AAPNAPP
-239 PSKTLSKA
+239 
-247 PSKAL
+247 
-252 SKAASKAPSAADSG
+252 AAAV
-266 AIPGAVPVPQ
+266 PGAVPR
-276 PSKLT
+276 PSELT
-281 VAGIY
+281 VAGVY
-286 KSGANPASSTS
+286 ESGANPASSTS
-297 MVMPLERLQERVGE
+297 MVMPLQRLQERVGE
-311 EGKINTVLITHKG
+311 EGRINTVLITHKG
-324 PAIDGAAGTEATIKT
+324 PAIEGAAGTEATKDA
-339 LKPLLEENDLKAEP
+339 LEPLLEENGLKAEP
-353 VKKDAIDQADSGG
+353 VKKDAIDQADQGG

-376 GQFSVASGVL
+376 GQFSVAAGVL

-404 IARAVGMKRGH
+404 IARAVGMRRGH

-428 LLASALG
+428 LLASAIG

-451 EAFAGSGFTIF
+451 KAFAGSGFTVRF
-462 FDTRPQN
+462 ATSPEN

-507 DKKGRSFRGVL
+507 DRKGRSVKGVL
-518 LAIATPLAGA
+518 LAAATPLGGA

-534 LQADQTGLYLLGIS
+534 LQTEQTGLYMLGLS
-548 LIIVGAALVARV
+548 LIIVGVALVARV

-567 SFTLAGI
+567 SFTVAGM
-574 LLLGLWLLPFDFAP
+574 LLLGLWLLPFSFAP
-588 SGMKEG
+588 SGMTEG
-594 IDLFFISGVMIV
+594 IDLFFISGLMIV

-611 VIIYNSDILLGTVV
+611 IVIYNSDLLLGTIVA
-625 GLFGWLR
+625 LFGWLR

-640 AVSYPMQARFRTG
+640 AVSYPMQSRFRTG

-662 VFTIVTMSFITA
+662 VFTIVTMSFINA
-674 AFGSIFED
+674 AFGSIFDD

-689 FDVRADAGYAAPIS
+689 FEVRADAGYAAPIP
-703 DMDKALKDKKDINE
+703 DMNAALKDKKGLDE
-717 SDYTA
+717 SDFTA
-722 VGTLNGLS
+722 VGTLTGLS
-730 VDAKQKDTDRKPK
+730 VDAKQKGTDRKPQ
-743 TLFLQ
+743 TFFLQ

-763 STVAKYDTSNEVW
+763 STVPKYDTADEVW
-776 TTLRTEKNT
+776 TALRTEEDT
-785 AVISSDLAPSRSS
+785 AVISSDLAPSRSN
-798 FNVGDAQPAIKLS
+798 FDIGDGEPAIKLS
-811 GFYGEDK
+811 GFYGEDA
-818 TLPKNLY
+818 TLPSDLY
-825 IKVEDPE
+825 IRVENPQ
-832 SGETRDLHVI
+832 SGERRNLHVI

-848 AFFAPGVTT
+848 AFFAPGVTS
-857 SRATVDDIAGTPVPA
+857 SRATVDDLAGSPVPA
-872 QSYQFRLKE
+872 QSYQFNLRD
-881 GIDPGTA
+881 GVDPGAA

-895 FAENGLQ
+895 FAQNGLQ
-902 AVAIKKEIEDGST
+902 AVVIKQEIEDGSS

-1010 TVPWGTLGVIVGLA
+1010 TVPWSTLGVIVGLA
-1024 YLASLLTT
+1024 YVASLLTT
-1032 FLPARQASKVY
+1032 FLPASQASRVY

>member
-1 MEELFGVPTERLM
+1 MEELFGVPTQQLM
-14 WILLAIFGA
+14 WVLLAVFGA
-23 ATLILGLSALR
+23 AALILGLSALR
-34 NRVSFRMAARNLP
+34 NRASFRMAARNLP
-47 RRSTQ
+47 RRRAQS
-52 TILVVLGLMLATM
+52 ILVVLGLMLATM

-81 RVEALKNLGQVDV
+81 RVQALENLGQVDV
-94 QIQAKGS
+94 QVQAEGS
-101 GASGP
+101 GASGQ
-106 QQFGPTTSER
+106 QQFGPTSSER
-116 AKYFDAG
+116 AGYFDAK
-123 VADDVGERLSDKD
+123 VAGEVRDRLSDEG
-136 RVSGVAPAAI
+136 RVAGVAPAAI

-166 GLDENRMNGFDSL
+166 GVSESSMEGFDRLTTTSG
-179 KTSSGH
+179 KT
-185 PLNPSDLGKNEVYLS
+185 LEPSDLGKDEIYLS
-200 ADAAKGLDVN
+200 ADAAKGLDVG
-210 KGDEVEATFA
+210 KGDEIQATFA
-220 QKVDP
+220 QKSSTT
-225 NAAPNAPPKASSKT
+225 AAPNAPPD
-239 PSKTLSKA
+239 
-247 PSKAL
+247 
-252 SKAASKAPSAADSG
+252 AAAVA
-266 AIPGAVPVPQ
+266 GAVPVPQ
-276 PSKLT
+276 PSELT
-281 VAGIY
+281 VAGVY
-286 KSGANPASSTS
+286 ESGANPASSTS
-297 MVMPLERLQERVGE
+297 MVMPLQRLQERVGE
-311 EGKINTVLITHKG
+311 EDRINTVLITHKG
-324 PAIDGAAGTEATIKT
+324 PAVEGAAGTDSTIDK
-339 LKPLLEENDLKAEP
+339 LEPLLKENDLKAEP
-353 VKKDAIDQADSGG
+353 VKKDAIDQADEGG

-376 GQFSVASGVL
+376 GQFSVAAGVL

-404 IARAVGMKRGH
+404 IARAVGMRRGH

-451 EAFAGSGFTIF
+451 KAFAGSGFEISFATS
-462 FDTRPQN
+462 PEN

-507 DKKGRSFRGVL
+507 DNKGRSVKGVL
-518 LAIATPLAGA
+518 LALATPLAGA

-534 LQADQTGLYLLGIS
+534 LQAEQTGLYMLGLSLL
-548 LIIVGAALVARV
+548 IVGAALVARV

-567 SFTLAGI
+567 SFTVAGM
-574 LLLGLWLLPFDFAP
+574 LLLGLWLLPYSFGP
-588 SGMKEG
+588 SGMTEG

-611 VIIYNSDILLGTVV
+611 VIIYNSDLLLGTVV
-625 GLFGWLR
+625 ALFGWLR

-640 AVSYPMQARFRTG
+640 AVSYPLQSRFRTG

-662 VFTIVTMSFITA
+662 VFTIVTMSFINA
-674 AFGSIFED
+674 AFSSIFDD

-689 FDVRADAGYAAPIS
+689 FDVRADAGYAAPIP
-703 DMDKALKDKKDINE
+703 DMNEALKVTKGVDEN
-717 SDYTA
+717 DYTA
-722 VGTLNGLS
+722 VGTLTGMS
-730 VDAKQKDTDRKPK
+730 VGAKQKGTDRKPE

-748 GVDGGYTKNVGYGFK
+748 GVDSGYTKNVGYGFK
-763 STVAKYDTSNEVW
+763 STVPEYDTANEVW
-776 TTLRTEKNT
+776 TALRTEENT
-785 AVISSDLAPSRSS
+785 AVISSDLAPSRSN
-798 FNVGDAQPAIKLS
+798 FEVGDGAPTIKLS
-811 GFYGEDK
+811 GFYGDDP
-818 TLPKNLY
+818 TLPDDIY
-825 IKVEDPE
+825 IQAENQE
-832 SGETRDLHVI
+832 SGKSRNLRVI
-842 GVLEDT
+842 AVLEDT
-848 AFFAPGVTT
+848 AFFAPGVTS
-857 SRATVDDIAGTPVPA
+857 SRATVDDLAGSPVPA
-872 QSYQFRLKE
+872 QSYQFRLRD
-881 GIDPGTA
+881 GIDSGAA

-895 FAENGLQ
+895 FAKNGLQ
-902 AVAIKKEIEDGST
+902 AVAIEQEIEDGSA

-1010 TVPWGTLGVIVGLA
+1010 TVPWGTLGVIVGLSYVA
-1024 YLASLLTT
+1024 ALLTT
-1032 FLPARQASKVY
+1032 FLPASQASKVY

>member
-1 MEELFGVPTERLM
+1 MEELFGVPTQQLV
-14 WILLAIFGA
+14 WILLAVFGA
-23 ATLILGLSALR
+23 AALLLGLSALR

-47 RRSTQ
+47 RRRTQ

-81 RVEALKNLGQVDV
+81 RVQALENLGQVDV
-94 QIQAKGS
+94 QVQADGS
-101 GASGP
+101 GTSGQ
-106 QQFGPTTSER
+106 QQFGQTTSER
-116 AKYFDAG
+116 AGYFDANFAG
-123 VADDVGERLSDKD
+123 KVRHRLSGED
-136 RVSGVAPAAI
+136 RVAGVAPAAI

-166 GLDENRMNGFDSL
+166 GIKEDSMQGFDTLTAASG
-179 KTSSGH
+179 KT
-185 PLNPSDLGKNEVYLS
+185 LNPSDLGKDEIYLS
-200 ADAAKGLDVN
+200 ADAAKGLDVG
-210 KGDEVEATFA
+210 KDDVVEATFA
-220 QKVDP
+220 QEMGAT
-225 NAAPNAPPKASSKT
+225 AA
-239 PSKTLSKA
+239 
-247 PSKAL
+247 
-252 SKAASKAPSAADSG
+252 
-266 AIPGAVPVPQ
+266 PGAVPVPQ
-276 PSKLT
+276 PSELT
-281 VAGIY
+281 VAGVY
-286 KSGANPASSTS
+286 ESGANPASSTS
-297 MVMPLERLQERVGE
+297 MVMPLQRLQKRVGE
-311 EGKINTVLITHKG
+311 EGRINAVLITHKG
-324 PAIDGAAGTEATIKT
+324 PAIEGATGTEATKDA
-339 LKPLLEENDLKAEP
+339 LRPLLDENDLEAQP
-353 VKKDAIDQADSGG
+353 VKKEAIDQADEGG

-376 GQFSVASGVL
+376 GQFSVAAGVL

-404 IARAVGMKRGH
+404 IARAVGMRREH

-428 LLASALG
+428 LLASAIG
-435 SVAGVGVGW
+435 SVTGVGVGW

-451 EAFAGSGFTIF
+451 EAFAGSEFTVRF
-462 FDTRPQN
+462 ATSPEN

-482 AVVLISSW
+482 VVVLISSW

-507 DKKGRSFRGVL
+507 DRKGRSVKGVL
-518 LAIATPLAGA
+518 LALATPLAGA

-534 LQADQTGLYLLGIS
+534 LQAEQTGMYMLGLS

-567 SFTLAGI
+567 SFTVAGM
-574 LLLGLWLLPFDFAP
+574 LLLGLWLLPFPFAP
-588 SGMKEG
+588 SGMTEG

-611 VIIYNSDILLGTVV
+611 IIIYNSDLLLGAVV
-625 GLFGWLR
+625 ALFGWLR

-640 AVSYPMQARFRTG
+640 AVSYPMQSRFRTG
-653 MTLAMFSLV
+653 MTLAMFSLI
-662 VFTIVTMSFITA
+662 VFTIVTMSFINA
-674 AFGSIFED
+674 AFSSIFDD

-689 FDVRADAGYAAPIS
+689 FDVRADAGYAAPIP
-703 DMDKALKDKKDINE
+703 DMNEALKDNKGVSAEDF
-717 SDYTA
+717 TA
-722 VGTLNGLS
+722 VGTLTGLS
-730 VDAKQKDTDRKPK
+730 VDAKQKGTDRKPK

-748 GVDGGYTKNVGYGFK
+748 GVDSGYTKNVGYGFK
-763 STVAKYDTSNEVW
+763 STVAEYDTADQVW
-776 TTLRTEKNT
+776 TALRTEKNT
-785 AVISSDLAPSRSS
+785 AVISSDLAPSRSN
-798 FNVGDAQPAIKLS
+798 FVGDEEPPIKLS
-811 GFYGEDK
+811 GFYGEDPA
-818 TLPKNLY
+818 LPDDLY
-825 IKVEDPE
+825 IQVEDPQ
-832 SGETRDLHVI
+832 SGETRNLRVI

-848 AFFAPGVTT
+848 AFFAPGVTS
-857 SRATVDDIAGTPVPA
+857 SRATVDDLAGSPLPA
-872 QSYQFRLKE
+872 QSYQFKLKE
-881 GIDPGTA
+881 GVDSRVV

-895 FAENGLQ
+895 FAQNGLQ
-902 AVAIKKEIEDGST
+902 AVAIEKEIEDGSA

-997 VDSFAEQISGIRY
+997 VDSFEEQISGIRY
-1010 TVPWGTLGVIVGLA
+1010 TVPWNTLGVIVGLA
-1024 YLASLLTT
+1024 YVASLLTT
-1032 FLPARQASKVY
+1032 FLPASQASRVY

>member
-14 WILLAIFGA
+14 WVLLAVFGA
-23 ATLILGLSALR
+23 AALILGLSALR

-47 RRSTQ
+47 RRRTQ
-52 TILVVLGLMLATM
+52 TVLVVLGLMLATM

-81 RVEALKNLGQVDV
+81 RVESLKNLGQVDV
-94 QIQAKGS
+94 QVQAKGS
-101 GASGP
+101 GSSGP

-123 VADDVGERLSDKD
+123 VANDVRDRLSDKD

-146 ETVPVTAKGS
+146 ETVPVTARGS

-166 GLDENRMNGFDSL
+166 GLDENRMQGFDSL
-179 KTSSGH
+179 KGASGNT
-185 PLNPSDLGKNEVYLS
+185 LNPSDLGKNEVYLS
-200 ADAAKGLDVN
+200 ADAARGLDVD
-210 KGDEVEATFA
+210 KGDEIEATFA
-220 QKVDP
+220 RKVDP
-225 NAAPNAPPKASSKT
+225 SAVPNAPPEASSKT
-239 PSKTLSKA
+239 FSKA
-247 PSKAL
+247 PARAPSR
-252 SKAASKAPSAADSG
+252 APSAADAG

-276 PSKLT
+276 PSNLT
-281 VAGIY
+281 VAGVY
-286 KSGANPASSTS
+286 KSGANPASSSS
-297 MVMPLERLQERVGE
+297 MVMPLDRLQERVGE
-311 EGKINTVLITHKG
+311 GGKINTVLITHEG
-324 PAIDGAAGTEATIKT
+324 PAIDGAAGTDATIST
-339 LKPLLEENDLKAEP
+339 LKPLLEEKDLEAEP

-376 GQFSVASGVL
+376 GQFSVAAGVL

-404 IARAVGMKRGH
+404 IARAVGMRRGH

-451 EAFAGSGFTIF
+451 EAFAGSGFTISF
-462 FDTRPQN
+462 ATSPQN

-507 DKKGRSFRGVL
+507 DKKGRNVRGVL

-534 LQADQTGLYLLGIS
+534 LQVDQTGLYMLGIS
-548 LIIVGAALVARV
+548 LVIVGVALLARV

-567 SFTLAGI
+567 SFTVAGI

-611 VIIYNSDILLGTVV
+611 VIIYNSDLLLGTVV
-625 GLFGWLR
+625 ALFGWLR

-703 DMDKALKDKKDINE
+703 DMDRALKDEKGIDD
-717 SDYTA
+717 SDYAA
-722 VGTLNGLS
+722 VGALNGLS
-730 VDAKQKDTDRKPK
+730 VDAKQKDTDRKAK

-748 GVDGGYTKNVGYGFK
+748 GVDSGYTKNVGYGFK
-763 STVAKYDTSNEVW
+763 STVAKYDTSDEVW
-776 TTLRTEKNT
+776 TALRTQKNT
-785 AVISSDLAPSRSS
+785 AVISSDLAPSRST
-798 FNVGDAQPAIKLS
+798 FTVGDAQPAIKLS

-818 TLPKNLY
+818 TLPDDLY
-825 IKVEDPE
+825 IRVEDPE
-832 SGETRDLHVI
+832 SGETRNLRVI

-857 SRATVDDIAGTPVPA
+857 SRATVNNLAGTLVPA
-872 QSYQFRLKE
+872 QSYQFRLRD
-881 GIDPGTA
+881 GVDPGTA
-888 AKDLEKA
+888 AKFLEKA
-895 FAENGLQ
+895 FSENGLQ

-997 VDSFAEQISGIRY
+997 VDSFAEQISGVRY

-1032 FLPARQASKVY
+1032 YLPARQASKVY

>member
-1 MEELFGVPTERLM
+1 MEELFGIPTQQLM
-14 WILLAIFGA
+14 WVLLAVFGA
-23 ATLILGLSALR
+23 ATLILALSVLR

-47 RRSTQ
+47 RRRAQ

-81 RVEALKNLGQVDV
+81 RVQALENLGQVDV
-94 QIQAKGS
+94 QVQADGS
-101 GASGP
+101 GASGQ
-106 QQFGPTTSER
+106 QQFGPTSSER
-116 AKYFDAG
+116 ASYFDTKIAG
-123 VADDVGERLSDKD
+123 EVRARLSGED
-136 RVSGVAPAAI
+136 RVAGVAPAAS
-146 ETVPVTAKGS
+146 ETVPVTARDS

-166 GLDENRMNGFDSL
+166 GVDESSMEGFDRLTTTSGKSL
-179 KTSSGH
+179 K
-185 PLNPSDLGKNEVYLS
+185 PSDLGKDEVYLS
-200 ADAAKGLDVN
+200 ADAAKGLDVGN
-210 KGDEVEATFA
+210 GDEIQATFA
-220 QKVDP
+220 QKP
-225 NAAPNAPPKASSKT
+225 STTAAPNAPP
-239 PSKTLSKA
+239 
-247 PSKAL
+247 
-252 SKAASKAPSAADSG
+252 SATV
-266 AIPGAVPVPQ
+266 PGALFVPR
-276 PSKLT
+276 PSNLT
-281 VAGIY
+281 VVGIY
-286 KSGANPASSTS
+286 KSGANPASPTS
-297 MVMPLERLQERVGE
+297 MVMPLQRLQERVGE
-311 EGKINTVLITHKG
+311 EDRINTVLITHKG
-324 PAIDGAAGTEATIKT
+324 PAVEGAAGTDATIST
-339 LKPLLEENDLKAEP
+339 LEPLFEENDLKAEP
-353 VKKDAIDQADSGG
+353 VKKDAIDQADEGG

-376 GQFSVASGVL
+376 GQFSVAAGVL

-404 IARAVGMKRGH
+404 IARAVGMRRGH
-415 LMRMFAFEGALYA
+415 LMRMFAYEGALYA
-428 LLASALG
+428 LFASALG

-451 EAFAGSGFTIF
+451 KAFAGSGFEISFATS
-462 FDTRPQN
+462 PEN

-482 AVVLISSW
+482 AVVLIASW

-507 DKKGRSFRGVL
+507 DNKGRSVKSVL
-518 LAIATPLAGA
+518 LALATPLAGA
-528 GLVWQG
+528 GFVWQG
-534 LQADQTGLYLLGIS
+534 LQAEQMGPYMLGLSLL
-548 LIIVGAALVARV
+548 IVGATLVARV

-567 SFTLAGI
+567 SFTVAGM
-574 LLLGLWLLPFDFAP
+574 LLLGLWLLPVSFAP
-588 SGMKEG
+588 SGMTEG

-611 VIIYNSDILLGTVV
+611 VIIYNSDLLLGTVV
-625 GLFGWLR
+625 ALFGWLR

-640 AVSYPMQARFRTG
+640 AVSYPLQSRFRTG

-662 VFTIVTMSFITA
+662 VFTIVTMSFINA
-674 AFGSIFED
+674 AFSSIFED

-689 FDVRADAGYAAPIS
+689 FDVRADAGYAAPIP
-703 DMDKALKDKKDINE
+703 DMNEALKDTQGIDE
-717 SDYTA
+717 SDFTA
-722 VGTLNGLS
+722 VGTLTGIS
-730 VDAKQKDTDRKPK
+730 VDAKQEGTDREPE

-763 STVAKYDTSNEVW
+763 STVPEHDTANEAW
-776 TTLRTEKNT
+776 TALRTEKNT
-785 AVISSDLAPSRSS
+785 AVISSDLAPSRSN
-798 FNVGDAQPAIKLS
+798 FEVGDGTTAIKLS
-811 GFYGEDK
+811 GFYGDDP
-818 TLPKNLY
+818 TLPDDLY
-825 IKVEDPE
+825 VQVEDPH
-832 SGETRDLHVI
+832 SGQTRSLRVI

-848 AFFAPGVTT
+848 AFFAPGVT
-857 SRATVDDIAGTPVPA
+857 SSWATVDDIAGSPVPA
-872 QSYQFRLKE
+872 QSYEFRLKDGVDSGE
-881 GIDPGTA
+881 A

-895 FAENGLQ
+895 FAQNGLQ
-902 AVAIKKEIEDGST
+902 AVAIKQEIEEGSA

-997 VDSFAEQISGIRY
+997 VDSFAEQIPGIRY
-1010 TVPWGTLGVIVGLA
+1010 TVPWGTLGVIVGLSYVA
-1024 YLASLLTT
+1024 ALLTT
-1032 FLPARQASKVY
+1032 FLPARQASQVY

>member
-1 MEELFGVPTERLM
+1 MDELFGVPTQQLM
-14 WILLAIFGA
+14 WGLLAAFGTA
-23 ATLILGLSALR
+23 ALILVLSALR

-47 RRSTQ
+47 RRRTQ
-52 TILVVLGLMLATM
+52 TILVVVGLMLATM

-81 RVEALKNLGQVDV
+81 RVQALENLGQVDV
-94 QIQAKGS
+94 QVQADGS
-101 GASGP
+101 GASGQ
-106 QQFGPTTSER
+106 QQFGPTSSEQ
-116 AKYFDAG
+116 ASYFDAKL
-123 VADDVGERLSDKD
+123 ADDVRDRLSDEG
-136 RVSGVAPAAI
+136 RVAGVAPAAI

-166 GLDENRMNGFDSL
+166 GIDESSMSGFDQL
-179 KTSSGH
+179 TTASGKM
-185 PLNPSDLGKNEVYLS
+185 LDPSGLGKDEVYLS
-200 ADAAKGLDVN
+200 ADAAKGLDIG
-210 KGDEVEATFA
+210 KGDEVQATFA
-220 QKVDP
+220 QKADAT
-225 NAAPNAPPKASSKT
+225 AAPNAPPNAE
-239 PSKTLSKA
+239 KA
-247 PSKAL
+247 PGGAAL
-252 SKAASKAPSAADSG
+252 G
-266 AIPGAVPVPQ
+266 LVPVPQ

-281 VAGIY
+281 VAGVY
-286 KSGANPASSTS
+286 EGGANPASSTS
-297 MVMPLERLQERVGE
+297 MVMPLDRLQERVGE
-311 EGKINTVLITHKG
+311 EDRINTVLITHKG
-324 PAIDGAAGTEATIKT
+324 PAVEGAAGTEATIDT
-339 LKPLLEENDLKAEP
+339 LKPLLKDNDLKAEP

-376 GQFSVASGVL
+376 GQFSVAAGVL

-404 IARAVGMKRGH
+404 IARAVGMRRGH

-451 EAFAGSGFTIF
+451 KAFAGSGFTISF
-462 FDTRPQN
+462 ATRPEN
-469 VVIAFCL
+469 IVIAFCL

-507 DKKGRSFRGVL
+507 DNKGRSVKGVL
-518 LAIATPLAGA
+518 LALATPLAGA

-534 LQADQTGLYLLGIS
+534 LQAEQTGLYMLGLS

-567 SFTLAGI
+567 SFTVAGA
-574 LLLGLWLLPFDFAP
+574 LLLGLWLLPYSFAP
-588 SGMKEG
+588 SGMTEG
-594 IDLFFISGVMIV
+594 IDLFFISGVMVV

-611 VIIYNSDILLGTVV
+611 IIIYNSDLLLGTVV
-625 GLFGWLR
+625 VLFGWLR

-640 AVSYPMQARFRTG
+640 AVSYPMQSRFRTG

-662 VFTIVTMSFITA
+662 VFTIVTMSFINA
-674 AFGSIFED
+674 AFSSIFDD

-703 DMDKALKDKKDINE
+703 DMNNALKDKKGIHANDF
-717 SDYTA
+717 TA
-722 VGTLNGLS
+722 VGTVNGVS
-730 VDAKQKDTDRKPK
+730 VDAKQKNTDRKSK

-748 GVDGGYTKNVGYGFK
+748 GVDDGYSKNIGYGFK
-763 STVAKYDTSNEVW
+763 STVKEYDTADEVW

-785 AVISSDLAPSRSS
+785 AVISSDLAPSRSN
-798 FNVGDAQPAIKLS
+798 FEVGDGAPQIKLS

-818 TLPKNLY
+818 TLPKDLY
-825 IKVEDPE
+825 IQVEDPQ
-832 SGETRDLHVI
+832 SGETRNLRVI

-848 AFFAPGVTT
+848 AFFAPGVTS
-857 SRATVDDIAGTPVPA
+857 SRATVDGIAGSPVPA
-872 QSYQFRLKE
+872 QSYQFRLAD
-881 GIDPGTA
+881 GVDPGAA

-895 FAENGLQ
+895 FSQNGIQ
-902 AVAIKKEIEDGST
+902 AVAIKQEIKDGST

-997 VDSFAEQISGIRY
+997 VDSFAEQVSGIRY
-1010 TVPWGTLGVIVGLA
+1010 TVPWSTLGVIVGIS
-1024 YLASLLTT
+1024 YVASLLTT

>member
-1 MEELFGVPTERLM
+1 VEELFGVPTQQLL
-14 WILLAIFGA
+14 WILLAVFGA
-23 ATLILGLSALR
+23 AALILGLSALR

-47 RRSTQ
+47 RRRTQ

-81 RVEALKNLGQVDV
+81 RLQSLENLGQVDV
-94 QIQAKGS
+94 QVQADGT
-101 GASGP
+101 GASGQ
-106 QQFGPTTSER
+106 QQFGDTSSER
-116 AKYFDAG
+116 AGYFDAK
-123 VADDVGERLSDKD
+123 VADEVGDRLSEENH
-136 RVSGVAPAAI
+136 VSGVAPAAI
-146 ETVPVTAKGS
+146 ETVPVTAEGS
-156 DLSEPSTDVL
+156 DLSEPSPDVL
-166 GLDENRMNGFDSL
+166 GVDESSMKGFDRL
-179 KTSSGH
+179 TTSSGKTLD
-185 PLNPSDLGKNEVYLS
+185 PTDLGKGEIYLS
-200 ADAAKGLDVN
+200 ADAAEGLDVGN
-210 KGDEVEATFA
+210 RDVIEATFA
-220 QKVDP
+220 QKP
-225 NAAPNAPPKASSKT
+225 GTTATPNAPPA
-239 PSKTLSKA
+239 A
-247 PSKAL
+247 GAL
-252 SKAASKAPSAADSG
+252 SVARPSE
-266 AIPGAVPVPQ
+266 
-276 PSKLT
+276 LR
-281 VAGIY
+281 VAGVY
-286 KSGANPASSTS
+286 ESGANPASSTS
-297 MVMPLERLQERVGE
+297 MVMPLQRLQERVGE
-311 EGKINTVLITHKG
+311 EGRINAVLITHKG
-324 PAIDGAAGTEATIKT
+324 PAIKGAAGTGATKDA
-339 LKPLLEENDLKAEP
+339 LRPLLEENDLRAEP
-353 VKKDAIDQADSGG
+353 VKKEAIDQADQGG

-376 GQFSVASGVL
+376 GQFSVGAGVL

-404 IARAVGMKRGH
+404 IARAVGMRRGH

-451 EAFAGSGFTIF
+451 KAFAGSGFEVSFATS
-462 FDTRPQN
+462 PQN
-469 VVIAFCL
+469 VVLAFCL

-490 RVSRLNVVRAIR
+490 RVSRLNVVRAMR

-507 DKKGRSFRGVL
+507 DKRGRSVKGVL
-518 LAIATPLAGA
+518 LALATPLAGA
-528 GLVWQG
+528 GLLWQG
-534 LQADQTGLYLLGIS
+534 LQAEQMGLYMLGLS

-567 SFTLAGI
+567 SFTMAGM
-574 LLLGLWLLPFDFAP
+574 LLLGLWLLPVSFAP
-588 SGMKEG
+588 SGMTEG

-611 VIIYNSDILLGTVV
+611 IIIYNSDLLLGAVV
-625 GLFGWLR
+625 ALFGWLR

-640 AVSYPMQARFRTG
+640 AVSYPMQSRFRTG

-689 FDVRADAGYAAPIS
+689 FDVRADAGYAAPIP
-703 DMDKALKDKKDINE
+703 DMNEALKDKKSVNAEDF
-717 SDYTA
+717 TA
-722 VGTLNGLS
+722 VGTLTGLS
-730 VDAKQKDTDRKPK
+730 VDAKQKDTSRKPQS
-743 TLFLQ
+743 LFLQ

-763 STVAKYDTSNEVW
+763 ATVAEYGTADEVW
-776 TTLRTEKNT
+776 TALRTEKDT
-785 AVISSDLAPSRSS
+785 AVISSDLAPSRSN
-798 FNVGDAQPAIKLS
+798 FVGDEEPPIKLS
-811 GFYGEDK
+811 GFYSEAPA
-818 TLPKNLY
+818 LPDDLY
-825 IKVEDPE
+825 IQVENPQT
-832 SGETRDLHVI
+832 GKTRNLHVI

-848 AFFAPGVTT
+848 AFFAPGVTS
-857 SRATVDDIAGTPVPA
+857 SRATLDDLAGSPLPA
-872 QSYQFRLKE
+872 QSYQFRLAD
-881 GIDPGTA
+881 GVGSVAI

-895 FAENGLQ
+895 FAQNGLQ
-902 AVAIKKEIEDGST
+902 AVAIEKEIKDGAA

-1010 TVPWGTLGVIVGLA
+1010 TVPWSTLGVIVCLA
-1024 YLASLLTT
+1024 YFASLLTT
-1032 FLPARQASKVY
+1032 FFPASQASRVY